1 MFCRFRI
8 DSCFELADQ
17 VGVVC
22 NEPALVVGIN
32 GYDLDAI
39 EKEAANPKDQAFK
52 MLRLLYAKM
61 SRTEFNVDEVS
72 ARLQKIKRKQSA
84 EKCV

>member
-1 MFCRFRI
+1 M
-8 DSCFELADQ
+8 ADQ

-22 NEPALVVGIN
+22 NEPAIDFGIN
-32 GYDLDAI
+32 GYDLDVI

-61 SRTEFNVDEVS
+61 SRTEFNVDEVR
-72 ARLQKIKRKQSA
+72 AILQKIKQKNQLKSS
-84 EKCV
+84 V